1 MRAFKADGL
10 LTTVLVLCALVTTG
24 LVIRREINPAPLVSS
39 TNVSSPSLIKDWREA
54 LKRGSTM
61 GPPNAPVQVVEFAD
75 FECPFCAS
83 FNSTLRAAR
92 ERYQDKIALTF
103 AHFPLETHKF
113 AESAALAAECAADQG
128 HFEAMHNQLFEH
140 QSAFGQR
147 PWTDFARDAGVA
159 DLSRFEACMAQAAP
173 LTRIRAAKA
182 LGANTF
188 EVRGTPTV
196 VINGWKLSSLPS
208 DSELDEMIQ
217 AVLAGESP
225 IRKKPWWSIE

>member
-1 MRAFKADGL
+1 M

-24 LVIRREINPAPLVSS
+24 LVVRREINPAPLLSRSSVSG
-39 TNVSSPSLIKDWREA
+39 PSLIKGWREA
-54 LKRGSTM
+54 LNRGVTM
-61 GPPNAPVQVVEFAD
+61 GPANAPVQVVEFAD

-83 FNSTLRAAR
+83 FHSTLRAAR
-92 ERYQDKIALTF
+92 ERHQDKIALTF

-113 AESAALAAECAADQG
+113 AEAAALAAECAAEQG

-140 QSAFGQR
+140 QAAFGER
-147 PWTDFARDAGVA
+147 PWATFARDAGVA
-159 DLSRFEACMAQAAP
+159 DLTRFEACMTKAAP
-173 LTRIRAAKA
+173 LARIRAAKA

-196 VINGWKLSSLPS
+196 VINGWRLSSLPS

-225 IRKKPWWSIE
+225 IRKKPWWSIK